1 MYMCV
6 GLRSFTEMIGGKVV
20 GRASATHERSHA
32 AVTMAN
38 SEKDV
43 AKGEPAQLSAQ
54 PSGITGEFTGEFTG
68 PAHCGGT
75 LYYYIPTLLLLPK
88 FNLYC
93 S

>member
-38 SEKDV
+38 SGEVQRMCEKG
-43 AKGEPAQLSAQ
+43 AKRWAGPGFGPL
-54 PSGITGEFTGEFTG
+54 FG
-68 PAHCGGT
+68 PADWAESWAGPLFGGT
-75 LYYYIPTLLLLPK
+75 L
-88 FNLYC
+88 
-93 S
+93 

>member
-54 PSGITGEFTGEFTG
+54 PSLGNSLGNKFTG

-75 LYYYIPTLLLLPK
+75 LY
-88 FNLYC
+88 
-93 S
+93 

>member
-38 SEKDV
+38 SEKD
-43 AKGEPAQLSAQ
+43 AKKGEPAQLSAQ
-54 PSGITGEFTGEFTG
+54 PSLGNSLGKQGGLTGELIAKLSFTKEQ
-68 PAHCGGT
+68 
-75 LYYYIPTLLLLPK
+75 
-88 FNLYC
+88 
-93 S
+93 